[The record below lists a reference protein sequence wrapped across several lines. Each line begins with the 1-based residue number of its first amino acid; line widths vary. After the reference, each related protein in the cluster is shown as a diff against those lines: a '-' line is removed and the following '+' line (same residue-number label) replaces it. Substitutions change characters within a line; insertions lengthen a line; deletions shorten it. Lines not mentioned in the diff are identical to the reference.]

1 MNLYARSLV
10 FTVLQ
15 GFDKKKDLKSVLFN
29 TLLEKCIKPLKSVLL
44 FCFRWFAKQTGNL
57 MIFSCKTVTV
67 GGMQNFLSIVCEPIL
82 IYYAPFS

>member
-1 MNLYARSLV
+1 MHALWFLRCYRDLI
-10 FTVLQ
+10 
-15 GFDKKKDLKSVLFN
+15 KKDLKSVLFN